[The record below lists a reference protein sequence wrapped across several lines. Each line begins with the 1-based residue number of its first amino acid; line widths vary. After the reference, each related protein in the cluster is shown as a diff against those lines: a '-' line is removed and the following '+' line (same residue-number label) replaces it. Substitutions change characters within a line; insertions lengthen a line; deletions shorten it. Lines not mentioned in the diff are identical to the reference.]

1 MIGDLRALCHSVV
14 LSLSQVLLFATPW
27 TAAWQAS
34 LSFIISQGLPKFMS
48 VELVMPSNHLFLCRP
63 LFLLPSIFHSIRVF
77 SNELTVC
84 IRWPKIEASA
94 SASVLPANIQG
105 WFPLGVTSLILLPR
119 DSQESSPAPQFK
131 RINSSVLS
139 LLTPMQIA
147 ALRLEDNSIALWG
160 GVSVYL
166 PFLEWKN
173 NL

>member
-105 WFPLGVTSLILLPR
+105 WFPLGVTSLILLPKGLSR
-119 DSQESSPAPQFK
+119 VFSSTTVQKNQFFGAQPTNTNANCSAETW
-131 RINSSVLS
+131 R
-139 LLTPMQIA
+139 
-147 ALRLEDNSIALWG
+147 
-160 GVSVYL
+160 
-166 PFLEWKN
+166 
-173 NL
+173 